1 MARKISFSQ
10 AINEAMKIA
19 MRQDENVILLGED
32 VAGGAQVDHLQD
44 DEAWGGVLGVTKG
57 LVQEFGR
64 DRILD
69 TPITEAGYVGAAM
82 AAAATGLRPIAE
94 LMFNDFIGSC
104 LDQVMNQGAKFRYMF
119 GGKAQV
125 PITIRTMH
133 GAGFRAAA
141 QHSQSLYAMFT
152 HIPGIKV
159 VVPSTPYDAKGLL
172 LSAIADND
180 PVIFF
185 EDKTLYNMTGE
196 VPEGH
201 YTLPLGKADIKRAGK
216 DLTIVAIGKQVHTAL
231 QAAELLAQKG
241 IEIEVVD
248 PRSLSPLDEET
259 ILSSVAKTNRLIVI
273 DEANPRCSIATD
285 IAALVADKGFDTLDA
300 PIKRI
305 TAPHT
310 PVPFSPPLEDLY
322 LPNPKKVIEVVSEL
336 IGDASIL
343 AVS

>member
-1 MARKISFSQ
+1 MTKKMSMSQ
-10 AINEAMKIA
+10 AINEAMKLA
-19 MRQDENVILLGED
+19 MRRDENVILMGED

-44 DEAWGGVLGVTKG
+44 EEAWGGVLGVTKG

-64 DRILD
+64 GRVLD

-104 LDQVMNQGAKFRYMF
+104 LDQVLNQGAKFRYMF

-125 PITIRTMH
+125 PVTIRTTH

-141 QHSQSLYAMFT
+141 QHSQSLYALFT
-152 HIPGIKV
+152 AIPGIKV
-159 VVPSTPYDAKGLL
+159 VVPSTPADAKGLL
-172 LSAIADND
+172 LASIEDND

-196 VPEGH
+196 VPEGY
-201 YTLPLGKADIKRAGK
+201 YTIPIGKADIKRAGS
-216 DLTIVAIGKQVHTAL
+216 DLTIVAVGKQVHTAL
-231 QAAELLAQKG
+231 EAAEQLARKG
-241 IEIEVVD
+241 IETEVVD
-248 PRSLSPLDEET
+248 PRSLSPLDEDA
-259 ILSSVAKTNRLIVI
+259 ILGSVQKTNRLIVI

-285 IAALVADKGFDTLDA
+285 IAALVADKGFDSLDA

-310 PVPFSPPLEDLY
+310 PVPFSPVLEDLY
-322 LPNPKKVIEVVSEL
+322 LPTPQKVIQAVSEL
-336 IGDASIL
+336 LGDKSL
-343 AVS
+343 LSV

>member
-1 MARKISFSQ
+1 MSRKISMSQ
-10 AINEAMKIA
+10 AINEAMAIA
-19 MRQDENVILLGED
+19 MRRDEDVILMGED
-32 VAGGAQVDHLQD
+32 VAGGAEVDHLQD

-64 DRILD
+64 ERILD
-69 TPITEAGYVGAAM
+69 TPIAEAGYMGAAM
-82 AAAATGLRPIAE
+82 AAASTGLRPIAE

-104 LDQVMNQGAKFRYMF
+104 LDEVLNQGAKFRYMF

-125 PITIRTMH
+125 PVTVRTMH

-141 QHSQSLYAMFT
+141 QHSQSLYALFT
-152 HIPGIKV
+152 SIPGLKV

-172 LSAIADND
+172 LAAIEDND

-185 EDKTLYNMTGE
+185 EDKTLYNAVGE
-196 VPEGH
+196 VPEGY
-201 YTLPLGKADIKRAGK
+201 YTIPLGKAEVKRAGS
-216 DLTIVAIGKQVHTAL
+216 DLTIVAIGKQVQTAQ
-231 QAAELLAQKG
+231 QAAEQLAKRG
-241 IEIEVVD
+241 VEVEIVD
-248 PRSLSPLDEET
+248 PRSLSPLDEDT

-310 PVPFSPPLEDLY
+310 PVPFSPPLEDIY
-322 LPNPKKVIEVVSEL
+322 LPTPEKVIKVVSEL
-336 IGDASIL
+336 LGEPSIL
-343 AVS
+343 GV

>member
-1 MARKISFSQ
+1 MSQ
-10 AINEAMKIA
+10 AINEAMQLA
-19 MRQDENVILLGED
+19 MRKDENVILMGED
-32 VAGGAQVDHLQD
+32 VAGGAEVDHLQD

-69 TPITEAGYVGAAM
+69 TPIAEAGYMGAAM
-82 AAAATGLRPIAE
+82 AAASTGLRPIAE

-104 LDQVMNQGAKFRYMF
+104 LDEVLNQGAKFRYMF

-125 PITIRTMH
+125 PVTIRTMH

-141 QHSQSLYAMFT
+141 QHSQSLYALFT
-152 HIPGIKV
+152 SIPGLKV
-159 VVPSTPYDAKGLL
+159 VVPSSPYDAKGLL
-172 LSAIADND
+172 LAAIEDND
-180 PVIFF
+180 PVVFF
-185 EDKTLYNMTGE
+185 EDKTLYNMVGE
-196 VPEGH
+196 VPEGY
-201 YTLPLGKADIKRAGK
+201 YTIPIGKAEIKRAGS
-216 DLTIVAIGKQVHTAL
+216 DLTIVAVGKQVHTAI
-231 QAAELLAQKG
+231 QAAEQLAAKG

-248 PRSLSPLDEET
+248 PRSLSPLDEES

-285 IAALVADKGFDTLDA
+285 IAALVADKGFDLLDA

-310 PVPFSPPLEDLY
+310 PVPFSPALEDIY
-322 LPNPKKVIEVVSEL
+322 LPTPDKVIKVVSEL
-336 IGDASIL
+336 LGEPSIL
-343 AVS
+343 GV